1 MSMVIYNY
9 VDSLILKS
17 IEMDMNWGDWENE
30 WPKSISNEG
39 DEWRIKNPNV
49 SVQSL
54 FAYVFMWIDIESV

>member
-1 MSMVIYNY
+1 
-9 VDSLILKS
+9 
-17 IEMDMNWGDWENE
+17 MDMNWGDWENE